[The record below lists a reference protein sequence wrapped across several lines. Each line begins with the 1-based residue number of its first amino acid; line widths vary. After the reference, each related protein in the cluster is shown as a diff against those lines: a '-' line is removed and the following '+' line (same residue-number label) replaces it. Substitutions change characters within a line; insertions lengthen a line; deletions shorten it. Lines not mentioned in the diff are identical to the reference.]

1 MSNYSR
7 LELLLNCGFNSVDV
21 LLGIIHFPSAVRV
34 LSIII
39 GPLFRGFITALNVV
53 YLIELIR
60 IVRKIILQHP
70 IGNIDRDHRLI
81 LL

>member
-1 MSNYSR
+1 M
-7 LELLLNCGFNSVDV
+7 LIPLIGFCIVE
-21 LLGIIHFPSAVRV
+21 
-34 LSIII
+34 
-39 GPLFRGFITALNVV
+39 LNVV
-53 YLIELIR
+53 YLFELVR

>member
-7 LELLLNCGFNSVDV
+7 LDLLLNCGFNSVDV

-34 LSIII
+34 LIII

-53 YLIELIR
+53 YLFELVR